1 MYMDSKNFFLNLGIV
16 FLVLVKVC
24 FLIVVSSNEVPVED
38 QRLAVA
44 LLMELAVQRG
54 HLSDMLSAVQLL
66 LDISSD
72 VVDVDRDNRLVRV
85 LTHAPLVPVLRR
97 FQALTLSYE
106 ASDSSQVSEVVSCS
120 LYALVMK
127 LLVD

>member
-1 MYMDSKNFFLNLGIV
+1 MDSKNFFLNLGIV
-16 FLVLVKVC
+16 FLVLVKVR

-97 FQALTLSYE
+97 FQALTLSCE